1 MNGSTGEQQFLIMT
15 LILSENQCQ
24 KIDRIFKEKDVHG
37 GIKILGKGTVKS
49 AALKL
54 FGIKSQKQII
64 MSFLVEKEK
73 EEKLLDFFVNE
84 LHLNRHGHGI
94 VYTTAAVTADRIV
107 NSQQGTLN
115 IMQEREAESMYK
127 KLTVIVNRGMAED
140 VMDIA
145 RKAGATGGTI
155 LRGRGTAS
163 EMAVK
168 LLGMEIEPE
177 KELVMILLPSDLTE
191 KVVNTLYNELKLD
204 IPGNGVLFVES
215 VLSVHGLFD
224 SASDKNTH

>member
-1 MNGSTGEQQFLIMT
+1 
-15 LILSENQCQ
+15 
-24 KIDRIFKEKDVHG
+24 
-37 GIKILGKGTVKS
+37 
-49 AALKL
+49 
-54 FGIKSQKQII
+54 
-64 MSFLVEKEK
+64 
-73 EEKLLDFFVNE
+73 
-84 LHLNRHGHGI
+84 
-94 VYTTAAVTADRIV
+94 
-107 NSQQGTLN
+107 
-115 IMQEREAESMYK
+115 
-127 KLTVIVNRGMAED
+127 MAED

-163 EMAVK
+163 EIAVK